1 VSRYE
6 EFQAKLQKG
15 RPGELLRTLV
25 DLSEHVRSLTVGDA
39 KDEEEGARCHVLF
52 VDTLLMFLESST
64 HAYQAAREHV
74 AAIDGRPEQ
83 VPS

>member
-1 VSRYE
+1 
-6 EFQAKLQKG
+6 
-15 RPGELLRTLV
+15 
-25 DLSEHVRSLTVGDA
+25 
-39 KDEEEGARCHVLF
+39 VLF
-52 VDTLLMFLESST
+52 VDTLLMILESST